1 MTALEQAVAAV
12 VAKLAAGGLKVTADT
27 AIAYGRQL
35 AVGDGAAS
43 LTVNVYSGKKGT
55 SIVVGGAA
63 ASPLRARVLDLL
75 DMAGGGAPTA
85 APVAASPSAA
95 ESGLPPGFEQTRGFD
110 GRWIGSDESGKGDFF
125 GPLVVA
131 AVRVDAAA
139 AASLAAAGVRDSK
152 TLTDAKARALAARIR
167 DICAGGYVE
176 LEITPARYNTLYD
189 QFRTEGKNLNH
200 LLAWAHARVLED
212 LLAKAPCRFAIA
224 DKFADEKYINSRLM
238 AKGREVTLVQTP
250 KAERNIAVAAA
261 SVLAR
266 DRFLARMDELAT
278 RFGLTFPKGASPQV
292 VAAARTFCAKAGRPA
307 LGEVAKL
314 HFKTLDQI

>member
-1 MTALEQAVAAV
+1 MTALESAVAALT
-12 VAKLAAGGLKVTADT
+12 AKLAAADLT
-27 AIAYGRQL
+27 VAGDTPIAYGRQL
-35 AVGDGAAS
+35 AVTDGAVTV
-43 LTVNVYSGKKGT
+43 TVNVYSGKKGT

-63 ASPLRARVLDLL
+63 TSPLKARIQALL
-75 DMAGGGAPTA
+75 DGGEAPPPSAEA
-85 APVAASPSAA
+85 APAADPAV
-95 ESGLPPGFEQTRGFD
+95 PPGFEHVSGFD
-110 GRWIGSDESGKGDFF
+110 GCWVGSDESGKGDFF

-167 DICAGGYVE
+167 AICAGGYVE
-176 LEITPARYNTLYD
+176 VEMTPARYNSLYD
-189 QFRTEGKNLNH
+189 QFRAEGKNLNH
-200 LLAWAHARVLED
+200 LLAWGHARALED

-224 DKFADEKYINSRLM
+224 DKFADEKYILSRLM

-266 DRFLARMDELAT
+266 DRFLARLDDLAA
-278 RFGLTFPKGASPQV
+278 RFAMPFPKGASPQV
-292 VAAARTFCAKAGRPA
+292 VAAARAFCAKAGRPA
-307 LGEVAKL
+307 LAEVAKL
-314 HFKTLDQI
+314 HFKTLEQI

>member
-12 VAKLAAGGLKVTADT
+12 VAKLSAAGLKVTADT

-35 AVGDGAAS
+35 VVGDGAAS

-63 ASPLRARVLDLL
+63 ASPLRAKVLALL
-75 DMAGGGAPTA
+75 DVAGGDAPA
-85 APVAASPSAA
+85 AAGKPSAVD
-95 ESGLPPGFEQTRGFD
+95 SDLPPGFEQISGFD

-125 GPLVVA
+125 GSLVAA
-131 AVRVDAAA
+131 AVRVDADTAA
-139 AASLAAAGVRDSK
+139 DLTAAGVRDSK
-152 TLTDAKARALAARIR
+152 TLTDVKARALAARIR

-176 LEITPARYNTLYD
+176 LEITPSRYNTLYD
-189 QFRTEGKNLNH
+189 QFRAEGKNLNH

-224 DKFADEKYINSRLM
+224 DKFADERYIKSRLM

-266 DRFLARMDELAT
+266 DRFLARMEDLSA
-278 RFGLTFPKGASPQV
+278 RFGLSFPKGASPQV
-292 VAAARTFCAKAGRPA
+292 VAAARAFCAKAGRPA